1 MEYVLVKSCALFLG
15 SSSCYAR
22 LRNQEFILELA
33 KGFEPPTL

>member
-1 MEYVLVKSCALFLG
+1 MEYVLVKSCAFLG

>member
-15 SSSCYAR
+15 SSSCCAR
-22 LRNQEFILELA
+22 LRNRNSSLELA

>member
-22 LRNQEFILELA
+22 LRNQEFIFGAGE
-33 KGFEPPTL
+33 GI